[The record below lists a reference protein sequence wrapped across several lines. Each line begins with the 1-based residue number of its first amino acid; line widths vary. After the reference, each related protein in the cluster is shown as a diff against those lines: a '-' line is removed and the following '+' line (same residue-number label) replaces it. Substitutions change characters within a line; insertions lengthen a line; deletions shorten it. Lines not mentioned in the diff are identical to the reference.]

1 VYSSITPNFKHG
13 LKMIQIGIEIL
24 LLAIGIGIVLMQ
36 KYSIA
41 KIKEMGKEQGKIKTQ
56 VDNLPDLESI
66 AQAQA
71 QAKGKNSVEFN
82 YHIQKE
88 KLIHFEELVK
98 KILSMNSFLSEYLK
112 KTSINANRF
121 SIKIAQ
127 NPEYL
132 TYENFEKDTHKIDDF
147 YERIDEIELRFNMYI
162 EVIGSE
168 AFNSSFKSWLNGIQE
183 IYYQSL
189 DCQDLI
195 HDVIVKNQFGDDP
208 HTNEESTRTINGLAL
223 ELGSRVD
230 KSKVFSDTR
239 KTLFK
244 ECGELSRKLERLTSH
259 NADYV

>member
-1 VYSSITPNFKHG
+1 MT
-13 LKMIQIGIEIL
+13 QIEIEIIL
-24 LLAIGIGIVLMQ
+24 LIIGTIFTVVQI
-36 KYSIA
+36 YSTA
-41 KIKEMGKEQGKIKTQ
+41 KIRSIGKEQGKIKTQ
-56 VDNLPDLESI
+56 VKNLPNLESI
-66 AQAQA
+66 AQA

>member
-1 VYSSITPNFKHG
+1 MT
-13 LKMIQIGIEIL
+13 QIEIEIIL
-24 LLAIGIGIVLMQ
+24 LIIGTIFTVVQI
-36 KYSIA
+36 YSTA
-41 KIKEMGKEQGKIKTQ
+41 KIRSIGKEQGKIKTQ
-56 VDNLPDLESI
+56 VKNLPNLESI
-66 AQAQA
+66 AQA

-112 KTSINANRF
+112 ETSVNANRF

-147 YERIDEIELRFNMYI
+147 YERIDEIELKFNMYI

-168 AFNSSFKSWLNGIQE
+168 TFNSSFKSWLKGIQE

-195 HDVIVKNQFGDDP
+195 HDVIVKNQFGDGP
-208 HTNEESTRTINGLAL
+208 HTNEECTRTINGLAL
-223 ELGSRVD
+223 ELGSRVE

-244 ECGELSRKLERLTSH
+244 ECGELSRKLERLTSY

>member
-1 VYSSITPNFKHG
+1 MT
-13 LKMIQIGIEIL
+13 QIEIEIIL
-24 LLAIGIGIVLMQ
+24 LIIGTIFTVVQI
-36 KYSIA
+36 YSTA
-41 KIKEMGKEQGKIKTQ
+41 KIRSIGKEQGKIKTQ
-56 VDNLPDLESI
+56 VKNLPNLESI
-66 AQAQA
+66 AQA

-147 YERIDEIELRFNMYI
+147 YERIDEIELKFNMYI

-168 AFNSSFKSWLNGIQE
+168 TFNSSFKSWLKGIQE

-195 HDVIVKNQFGDDP
+195 HDVIVKNQFGDGP
-208 HTNEESTRTINGLAL
+208 HTNEECTRTINGLAL
-223 ELGSRVD
+223 ELGSRVE

-244 ECGELSRKLERLTSH
+244 ECGELSRKLERLTSY